1 MTTQTPGTEPGRAPA
16 CAECG
21 TRAEPGQS
29 FCDACGAVL
38 DWAGSPAVPAG
49 ARAVGSRAG
58 EAAGSRS
65 PGAVAVDGAPPA
77 ADARD
82 ERSTDADASG
92 AGGSTAGSTAGEPGR
107 DGFAVPAAGTATART
122 AHDPGAGVA
131 RRRTGTAGPD
141 STDTDGHTDGAG
153 AADAESTG
161 TGTSTSTSTS
171 TSGTVGHS
179 DAGPDVTAGP
189 RGAANPV
196 HGGPDATVEDV
207 PRAHPTLPDA
217 PSDAPTHDAA
227 ADTEPLPSAAP
238 DVSRD
243 VAAERARSLL
253 VPVADPEERPAASSV
268 APVLPGLP
276 VANRPQVRA
285 PGAEPGTEGG
295 TPCPWCA
302 TPNRP
307 DRHFCGRCALP
318 MAGERQTP
326 GRLPWWR
333 RVLNSR
339 DGQPPWAGDRPR
351 LRHGFG
357 RVMNWVVGAVVLTLV
372 VVAAMNTGTAVQ
384 AVKDHFAKRAP
395 IGPDSY
401 KASRSFPGHGP
412 ALAFDKLNNT
422 WWGPGVSQS
431 GDGEWLEARFA
442 QPTRLLDLVITPGVS
457 TRADQLSQSA
467 LPHRVEAL
475 VTTADGKTRSRFL
488 TLDQGAGGQS
498 RKFRAGDVTAVR
510 FIIRSAYGAA
520 ASKQVSIAEIE
531 FFGPSN
537 SNGS

>member
-38 DWAGSPAVPAG
+38 DWAGSPAATA
-49 ARAVGSRAG
+49 ARASGSRAG
-58 EAAGSRS
+58 AAETRR
-65 PGAVAVDGAPPA
+65 PGAVATDEAPPA
-77 ADARD
+77 AGARD
-82 ERSTDADASG
+82 GRPTAAVTSGASG
-92 AGGSTAGSTAGEPGR
+92 TAAGGAGSAEGEPGW
-107 DGFAVPAAGTATART
+107 DAFPVPGAGTGTART
-122 AHDPGAGVA
+122 AHDMNAGTGA
-131 RRRTGTAGPD
+131 RQ
-141 STDTDGHTDGAG
+141 
-153 AADAESTG
+153 TG
-161 TGTSTSTSTS
+161 TG
-171 TSGTVGHS
+171 
-179 DAGPDVTAGP
+179 GPDAVDADKATANANASNSNSNSNSNSANVDH
-189 RGAANPV
+189 RDAVSDVAVDARAAASPV
-196 HGGPDATVEDV
+196 HGGPGGTGDDV
-207 PRAHPTLPDA
+207 PRAHPSLPDA
-217 PSDAPTHDAA
+217 SPTAVAGHDDT

-238 DVSRD
+238 EVSRD
-243 VAAERARSLL
+243 SAAERARSLL
-253 VPVADPEERPAASSV
+253 VPVADPEERPAAPSV

-285 PGAEPGTEGG
+285 PGGEPGAEGG
-295 TPCPWCA
+295 LPCPWCA

-326 GRLPWWR
+326 ERLPWWR
-333 RVLNSR
+333 RLLNSR
-339 DGQPPWAGDRPR
+339 NGQTPWAGDRPR
-351 LRHGFG
+351 LRRGFG
-357 RVMNWVVGAVVLTLV
+357 RVMNWVVGAVVLTLL

-401 KASRSFPGHGP
+401 KASRSFPGHG
-412 ALAFDKLNNT
+412 AGLAFDKLNNT

-457 TRADQLSQSA
+457 THADQISQSA
-467 LPHRVEAL
+467 LPHRIEAR
-475 VTTADGKTRSRFL
+475 VTTANGRTTTRFL

-531 FFGPSN
+531 FFGPSS

>member
-38 DWAGSPAVPAG
+38 DWAGNPAAT
-49 ARAVGSRAG
+49 AAAKAVGSRAG
-58 EAAGSRS
+58 AAAETRR
-65 PGAVAVDGAPPA
+65 PVAVAPDEAPPA
-77 ADARD
+77 
-82 ERSTDADASG
+82 E
-92 AGGSTAGSTAGEPGR
+92 GEPR
-107 DGFAVPAAGTATART
+107 WDGFAVGGAGTGTART
-122 AHDPGAGVA
+122 AHGTDAGTGERRQSDTGAPNTVDA
-131 RRRTGTAGPD
+131 V
-141 STDTDGHTDGAG
+141 DTDI
-153 AADAESTG
+153 ADAGNSNSNSNSNSNENLNG
-161 TGTSTSTSTS
+161 NVNHG
-171 TSGTVGHS
+171 
-179 DAGPDVTAGP
+179 DAAPDVTAGP
-189 RGAANPV
+189 RAAATPV
-196 HGGPDATVEDV
+196 HGGPDRTDDDV
-207 PRAHPTLPDA
+207 PRAHPALPDA
-217 PSDAPTHDAA
+217 SSTARSGHDDA

-238 DVSRD
+238 EVSRD
-243 VAAERARSLL
+243 SAAERARSLL
-253 VPVADPEERPAASSV
+253 VPVADPEERPAAPSV

-276 VANRPQVRA
+276 VANRPLVRA
-285 PGAEPGTEGG
+285 PGGEPGAEGG
-295 TPCPWCA
+295 VPCPWCA

-333 RVLNSR
+333 RLFDSR
-339 DGQPPWAGDRPR
+339 NGQTPWAGDRPR
-351 LRHGFG
+351 LRRGFG
-357 RVMNWVVGAVVLTLV
+357 RVINWVVGAVVLTLV

-401 KASRSFPGHGP
+401 KASRSFPGHG
-412 ALAFDKLNNT
+412 AGLAFDKLNNT

-467 LPHRVEAL
+467 LPHRIEAR
-475 VTTADGKTRSRFL
+475 VTTANGKTSTRFL

-531 FFGPSN
+531 FFGPSS

>member
-38 DWAGSPAVPAG
+38 DWAGNPAVTAA
-49 ARAVGSRAG
+49 ARATGSRAG
-58 EAAGSRS
+58 AAAETRH
-65 PGAVAVDGAPPA
+65 PGAVATDETPPA
-77 ADARD
+77 GGARGG
-82 ERSTDADASG
+82 RPSASDASG
-92 AGGSTAGSTAGEPGR
+92 ASGTAAGGARAAQDEPGW
-107 DGFAVPAAGTATART
+107 DAFPVPGAGTGTART
-122 AHDPGAGVA
+122 SHDADAG
-131 RRRTGTAGPD
+131 TGGRQAGTGGPD
-141 STDTDGHTDGAG
+141 AVDADKADAGNSNSNSNSENVNRGDGAL
-153 AADAESTG
+153 DA
-161 TGTSTSTSTS
+161 
-171 TSGTVGHS
+171 TVG
-179 DAGPDVTAGP
+179 A
-189 RGAANPV
+189 RAAATPV
-196 HGGPDATVEDV
+196 HGGPGGTDDDV
-207 PRAHPTLPDA
+207 PRAHPTLPEA
-217 PSDAPTHDAA
+217 SPTAAVAEHEDA

-238 DVSRD
+238 AVTRD
-243 VAAERARSLL
+243 SAAERARSLL
-253 VPVADPEERPAASSV
+253 VPVADPEERPAAPSV

-285 PGAEPGTEGG
+285 PGGEHGAEGG
-295 TPCPWCA
+295 VSCPWCA

-318 MAGERQTP
+318 MAGERQPP

-333 RVLNSR
+333 RLLNSR
-339 DGQPPWAGDRPR
+339 NGQTPWAGDRPR
-351 LRHGFG
+351 LRRGFG

-384 AVKDHFAKRAP
+384 AVMDHFAKRAP

-401 KASRSFPGHGP
+401 KASRSFPGHG
-412 ALAFDKLNNT
+412 AGLAFDKLNNT

-467 LPHRVEAL
+467 LPHRIEAR
-475 VTTADGKTRSRFL
+475 VTTANGRTSTRFL

-531 FFGPSN
+531 FFGPSS

>member
-38 DWAGSPAVPAG
+38 DWAGSPAAPAA
-49 ARAVGSRAG
+49 ARAAGSRAG
-58 EAAGSRS
+58 VAAETRR
-65 PGAVAVDGAPPA
+65 PGVVATGEAPPA
-77 ADARD
+77 AGARGG
-82 ERSTDADASG
+82 RSTVSDASG
-92 AGGSTAGSTAGEPGR
+92 ASGVAAGGTGPAEGEPGW
-107 DGFAVPAAGTATART
+107 DTFPVPGAGTGTART
-122 AHDPGAGVA
+122 APDTD
-131 RRRTGTAGPD
+131 TGTGGRQPGRSGPD
-141 STDTDGHTDGAG
+141 TVAPDNADADADNSNSNSNSKNVDHGDAAADGSVGARAATVPVHSGPDGAG
-153 AADAESTG
+153 
-161 TGTSTSTSTS
+161 
-171 TSGTVGHS
+171 
-179 DAGPDVTAGP
+179 
-189 RGAANPV
+189 
-196 HGGPDATVEDV
+196 DV
-207 PRAHPTLPDA
+207 PRAHPTAPD
-217 PSDAPTHDAA
+217 SSPTAVAGHDDA
-227 ADTEPLPSAAP
+227 ADTEPLPSTAP
-238 DVSRD
+238 IASPDS
-243 VAAERARSLL
+243 AAERARSLL
-253 VPVADPEERPAASSV
+253 VPVADPEERPVTPSV

-285 PGAEPGTEGG
+285 PGGEPGAEGG

-333 RVLNSR
+333 RLLDSR
-339 DGQPPWAGDRPR
+339 NGQTPWAGDRPR
-351 LRHGFG
+351 LRRGFG
-357 RVMNWVVGAVVLTLV
+357 RVLNWVVGAVVLTLV

-384 AVKDHFAKRAP
+384 AVKDHFSKRAP

-401 KASRSFPGHGP
+401 KASRSFPGHG
-412 ALAFDKLNNT
+412 AGLAFDKLNNT

-467 LPHRVEAL
+467 LPHRIEAR
-475 VTTADGKTRSRFL
+475 VTTADGRTSTRFL

-531 FFGPSN
+531 FFGPSS

>member
-1 MTTQTPGTEPGRAPA
+1 MTTQIPGTEPGRAPA

-38 DWAGSPAVPAG
+38 DWAGSPAATA
-49 ARAVGSRAG
+49 ARASGSRAG
-58 EAAGSRS
+58 AAETRR
-65 PGAVAVDGAPPA
+65 PGAVATDEAPPA
-77 ADARD
+77 AGARG
-82 ERSTDADASG
+82 ERPTASVTSG
-92 AGGSTAGSTAGEPGR
+92 APGTAAGGAGSAEGEPGW
-107 DGFAVPAAGTATART
+107 DAFPVPGAGTGTART
-122 AHDPGAGVA
+122 AHDMDAGTGA
-131 RRRTGTAGPD
+131 RQ
-141 STDTDGHTDGAG
+141 
-153 AADAESTG
+153 TG
-161 TGTSTSTSTS
+161 TGGPDAVDADKATANANASNSNSNS
-171 TSGTVGHS
+171 ANVDHS
-179 DAGPDVTAGP
+179 DAVSDVAVDA
-189 RGAANPV
+189 RAAASPV
-196 HGGPDATVEDV
+196 HGGPGGTGDEV
-207 PRAHPTLPDA
+207 PRAHPSLPDA
-217 PSDAPTHDAA
+217 SPTAVAGHDDT

-238 DVSRD
+238 EVSRD
-243 VAAERARSLL
+243 SAAERARSLL
-253 VPVADPEERPAASSV
+253 VPVADPEERPAAASV

-285 PGAEPGTEGG
+285 PGGEPGAEGG
-295 TPCPWCA
+295 VPCPWCA

-326 GRLPWWR
+326 ERLPWWR
-333 RVLNSR
+333 RLLNSR
-339 DGQPPWAGDRPR
+339 NGQTPWAGDRPR
-351 LRHGFG
+351 LRRGFG

-401 KASRSFPGHGP
+401 KASRSFPGHG
-412 ALAFDKLNNT
+412 AGLAFDKLNNT

-457 TRADQLSQSA
+457 THADQISQSA
-467 LPHRVEAL
+467 LPHRIEAR
-475 VTTADGKTRSRFL
+475 VTTANGRTTTRFL

-531 FFGPSN
+531 FFGPSS

>member
-38 DWAGSPAVPAG
+38 DWAGSPVAPA
-49 ARAVGSRAG
+49 AAHAAGSRAG
-58 EAAGSRS
+58 VAAETRRPVAVAAEAAPTAAGARGGRS
-65 PGAVAVDGAPPA
+65 AV
-77 ADARD
+77 
-82 ERSTDADASG
+82 SDASG
-92 AGGSTAGSTAGEPGR
+92 VSGASAGGTGPAEGEPGW
-107 DGFAVPAAGTATART
+107 DALPVPGAATGTART
-122 AHDPGAGVA
+122 AHDADSGTGGRQPGRG
-131 RRRTGTAGPD
+131 GPD
-141 STDTDGHTDGAG
+141 TVHADD
-153 AADAESTG
+153 ADADADARNSNSNSNSNNVNVDHGDAASEG
-161 TGTSTSTSTS
+161 A
-171 TSGTVGHS
+171 VG
-179 DAGPDVTAGP
+179 A
-189 RGAANPV
+189 RGATVPV
-196 HGGPDATVEDV
+196 HGGPDGTGDDV
-207 PRAHPTLPDA
+207 PRAHPPLSD
-217 PSDAPTHDAA
+217 PSPSAGAEHDAD
-227 ADTEPLPSAAP
+227 ADTEPLPSTAATASP
-238 DVSRD
+238 DS
-243 VAAERARSLL
+243 AAERARSLL
-253 VPVADPEERPAASSV
+253 VPVADPEERPVTPSV

-285 PGAEPGTEGG
+285 PGGEPGAEGG
-295 TPCPWCA
+295 VPCPWCA

-333 RVLNSR
+333 RLLDSR

-351 LRHGFG
+351 LRRGFG
-357 RVMNWVVGAVVLTLV
+357 RVMNWVVGAVVFILV

-384 AVKDHFAKRAP
+384 AVKDHFSKRAP

-401 KASRSFPGHGP
+401 KASRSFPGHG
-412 ALAFDKLNNT
+412 AGLAFDKLNNT

-467 LPHRVEAL
+467 LPHRIEAR
-475 VTTADGKTRSRFL
+475 VTTADGRTSTRFL

-531 FFGPSN
+531 FFGPSS

>member
-29 FCDACGAVL
+29 FCDSCGAVL
-38 DWAGSPAVPAG
+38 DWAGSPAAPAA
-49 ARAVGSRAG
+49 AR
-58 EAAGSRS
+58 AAGSRVGVAAETRH
-65 PGAVAVDGAPPA
+65 PVAVATEEAPPA
-77 ADARD
+77 AAAGGG
-82 ERSTDADASG
+82 RSAVSDASG
-92 AGGSTAGSTAGEPGR
+92 ASGATADGTGPAEGEPGW
-107 DGFAVPAAGTATART
+107 DAFPVPGAGTGTART
-122 AHDPGAGVA
+122 AHDTDGGAGG
-131 RRRTGTAGPD
+131 RQPGSGGPD
-141 STDTDGHTDGAG
+141 TVHADD
-153 AADAESTG
+153 ADARNG
-161 TGTSTSTSTS
+161 NGN
-171 TSGTVGHS
+171 GNNGNVDHG
-179 DAGPDVTAGP
+179 DAGSDGSVGARAATA
-189 RGAANPV
+189 PV
-196 HGGPDATVEDV
+196 HGGPDRTGDDV
-207 PRAHPTLPDA
+207 PRAHPALPDSS
-217 PSDAPTHDAA
+217 PSAVAEHDAA
-227 ADTEPLPSAAP
+227 ADTEPLPSTAPAA
-238 DVSRD
+238 SRD
-243 VAAERARSLL
+243 TAAERARSLL
-253 VPVADPEERPAASSV
+253 VPVADPQERPVTPSV

-285 PGAEPGTEGG
+285 PGGEPGAEGG
-295 TPCPWCA
+295 VPCPWCA

-318 MAGERQTP
+318 MAGERRTP

-333 RVLNSR
+333 RLLDSR

-351 LRHGFG
+351 LRRGFG

-384 AVKDHFAKRAP
+384 AVRDHFSKRAP

-401 KASRSFPGHGP
+401 KASRSFPGHG
-412 ALAFDKLNNT
+412 AGLAFDKLNNT

-467 LPHRVEAL
+467 LPHRIEAR
-475 VTTADGKTRSRFL
+475 VTTADGRTSTRFL

-531 FFGPSN
+531 FFGPSS